1 MLTGSG
7 ESAAALQAWV
17 ARGPDGAAA
26 SVRVL
31 RFRAGSD
38 AAVVAPGLSALH
50 SEQQQQQ
57 GSEPLAPLV
66 LVHDLVEG
74 SGLIRQGALQ
84 EALLARDLLGPQAL
98 VPYAF
103 RAVVQCLEA
112 PGLVTQNRLDPA
124 NTLGLKLEALDGL
137 GVGTFQ
143 ELDLA
148 AACRVSGGCKP
159 LSQPSPALA
168 VDLRTAR
175 VAGEGDEVLARA
187 RVSLPVTAAAT
198 LHAVGFWF
206 DLQLAEGGPTLSTG
220 PSGASRADEET
231 GGGCSSYRQGAV
243 LLPEGRAVQVGEMVH
258 VEVVCTLSRG
268 LDIFLVG
275 SGS

>member
-7 ESAAALQAWV
+7 ESAAALQTWV
-17 ARGPDGAAA
+17 TRGPDGAAA

-50 SEQQQQQ
+50 SEQQQQ
-57 GSEPLAPLV
+57 GSEPPAPLV

-103 RAVVQCLEA
+103 RAVVQCLDA

-137 GVGTFQ
+137 GVGCASGSTPAGWQ
-143 ELDLA
+143 EQLGSPFA
-148 AACRVSGGCKP
+148 AR
-159 LSQPSPALA
+159 QPEQQQQPPQPPQPP
-168 VDLRTAR
+168 
-175 VAGEGDEVLARA
+175 RA
-187 RVSLPVTAAAT
+187 HS
-198 LHAVGFWF
+198 
-206 DLQLAEGGPTLSTG
+206 
-220 PSGASRADEET
+220 
-231 GGGCSSYRQGAV
+231 CSSSWRWESV
-243 LLPEGRAVQVGEMVH
+243 L
-258 VEVVCTLSRG
+258 
-268 LDIFLVG
+268 
-275 SGS
+275 